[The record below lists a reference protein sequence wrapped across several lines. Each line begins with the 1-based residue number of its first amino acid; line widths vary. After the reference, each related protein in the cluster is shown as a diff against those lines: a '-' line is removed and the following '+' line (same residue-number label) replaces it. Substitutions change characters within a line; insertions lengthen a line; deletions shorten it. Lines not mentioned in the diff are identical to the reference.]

1 MLQDLDS
8 LLVRIQQLV
17 DHLHTLK
24 EERASLRARVKFLE
38 EENSSLNNKLA
49 RLDEE
54 HKTALQNQSQHQSQI
69 EQIKGNAQNQQQ
81 QLQLELED
89 FRDKYAKTQQ
99 SLNDSQ
105 LDVKRLTTV
114 SDAVKRQIDS
124 ILERLPGAQG

>member
-17 DHLHTLK
+17 DHQHALK
-24 EERASLRARVKFLE
+24 EERAGLRARVKLLE
-38 EENSSLNNKLA
+38 EETSSLNSRLA
-49 RLDEE
+49 HLDKE
-54 HKTALQNQSQHQSQI
+54 HKTALQDQSQHQQQI
-69 EQIKGNAQNQQQ
+69 EQIKGSAQNQQQ

-89 FRDKYAKTQQ
+89 FRDKYTKTQQ

-114 SDAVKRQIDS
+114 SDAVKRQLDS